1 MIEFANED
9 TAPLVRRMWKTC
21 FGDTDEYMDIIFTY
35 KYNNENTLIYFV
47 DGEAVASLQMFPYTI
62 NFYKQEIPFAYMAGL
77 CTLPKHRKKGY
88 MAQLIREAH
97 RILVERNIPLAVL
110 IPAETRLY
118 KFYNKYGYE
127 QVFEKDKKP
136 IPLKAILDN
145 HTTDFDEAY
154 HDFDELFRFRDFFV
168 QKSAKDFEAI
178 VAEYKL
184 EDYPEKTNLSGMAR
198 IIDTWALLDLYAKD
212 NLSKKF
218 RIKISDGGSK
228 GQSVTYCIDKGSVE
242 LILGPYSRF
251 DIVVDRRLLC
261 RILFGYK
268 AKELNCNYPVFFE
281 EHQPI
286 LNLMLE

>member
-1 MIEFANED
+1 MIQFANED
-9 TAPLVRRMWKTC
+9 TAPLVRRMWETC

-35 KYNNENTLIYFV
+35 KYKDENTLIYFV
-47 DGEAVASLQMFPYTI
+47 DGEVVASLQMFPHTI
-62 NFYKQEIPFAYMAGL
+62 NFYKQEIPFAYLAGL

-88 MAQLIREAH
+88 MALLISEAH
-97 RILVERNIPLAVL
+97 KVAAERNIPLTIL
-110 IPAETRLY
+110 IPAEPRLY

-127 QVFEKDKKP
+127 QVFEKDKNP

-145 HTTDFDEAY
+145 NTTNFDEAY
-154 HDFDELFRFRDFFV
+154 RDFDELFRFRDFCV
-168 QKSAKDFEAI
+168 QKSKWDFEAI
-178 VAEYKL
+178 AAEYKL
-184 EDYPEKTNLSGMAR
+184 DGCPPKTNLSGMAR

-228 GQSVTYCIDKGSVE
+228 GQPVTYSIDKGSVE
-242 LILGPYSRF
+242 LVLDSYPRF
-251 DIVVDRRLLC
+251 DIEIDRRLLC

-268 AKELNCNYPVFFE
+268 TKEFGHTYPVYFE
-281 EHQPI
+281 EHQTI